1 MAVTAFLNRIR
12 RARGWPATLGAFARG
27 RSGGM
32 APLVAL
38 AIIPMVGAVGLSVDA
53 MRGYTLK
60 SQLVHALDA
69 AALAG
74 GKDLDPATVED
85 TTRAFFHANLP
96 ADFLSADI
104 TGPLVEIDSDQET
117 IRVSASAEIPTTFM
131 QVLGQDVLRVAA
143 ETVVQRSVRGME
155 LALVMDNTG
164 SMRSGGKITAMK
176 DAAQELVSIL
186 YGERQTVDD
195 LWISVVPYAVA
206 VNVGSDKT
214 AWLTGYD
221 PGDYAGTS
229 WKGCVEARAA
239 PGDQSDDAPV
249 DGLWPPYFYPDASD
263 NDWPPIDESNGAQND
278 GTGPNLGCA
287 SAITPLTDWRPTV
300 EGAIDAMQPWHRGGT
315 MGNLGLVWGWR
326 TISPKW
332 RGLWG
337 VGTPADM
344 PFGHDEPLMDK
355 VVVMLTDGVNQ
366 FYDHGG
372 GGPDGSDYG
381 GYGRVGW
388 GRLGTS
394 NPGDAEDEIDARLA
408 AACAAMKADG
418 IIIFTITFQ
427 LSHGPTRD
435 LYRACASSDDHYYDS
450 PSNDELSSVFQEI
463 GSELSN
469 LRIAQ

>member
-1 MAVTAFLNRIR
+1 MVGGFVTRAGRAVARFLR
-12 RARGWPATLGAFARG
+12 REGGGA
-27 RSGGM
+27 
-32 APLVAL
+32 APLIAL
-38 AIIPMVGAVGLSVDA
+38 AIIPMVGAIGLSVDA

-74 GKDLDPATVED
+74 GKDLDPDTVTATVE
-85 TTRAFFHANLP
+85 AFFAANLP
-96 ADFLSADI
+96 ADFMSATID
-104 TGPLVEIDSDQET
+104 GPTIAIDAEQET

-131 QVLGQDVLRVAA
+131 QVLGEDLLRVSA

-164 SMRSGGKITAMK
+164 SMRSGGKIDAMK
-176 DAAQELVSIL
+176 AAAQELVDIL
-186 YGERQTVDD
+186 YGDRQTVDNM
-195 LWISVVPYAVA
+195 WISVVPYAVA
-206 VNVGSDKT
+206 VNVGSGNSG
-214 AWLTGYD
+214 WLTGYD
-221 PGDYAGTS
+221 PAAYAGAS

-239 PGDQSDDAPV
+239 PGDQTDDTPLL
-249 DGLWPPYFYPDASD
+249 GGGWPPYLYPSD
-263 NDWPPIDESNGAQND
+263 VDNVWPPINEANSAQNN

-287 SAITPLTDWRPTV
+287 SPILPLTDWRQDV
-300 EGAIDAMQPWHRGGT
+300 EDAIAAMQPWHRGGT
-315 MGNLGLVWGWR
+315 MGNLGLAWGWR

-332 RGLWG
+332 RGMWG
-337 VGTPADM
+337 LGTPADM
-344 PFGHDEPLMDK
+344 PFDYDKPLMDK

-366 FYDHGG
+366 FYDHNG

-388 GRLGTS
+388 GRLGTT
-394 NPGDAEDEIDARLA
+394 NPGDAEDEIDARMA
-408 AACAAMKADG
+408 ATCAAMKAEG
-418 IIIFTITFQ
+418 VIIFTITFQ

-435 LYRACASSDDHYYDS
+435 LYRTCASSPDHYYDS
-450 PSNDELSSVFQEI
+450 PSNDDLSTVFQEI

>member
-1 MAVTAFLNRIR
+1 MQR
-12 RARGWPATLGAFARG
+12 LGAKFRAAARLARAFR
-27 RSGGM
+27 RSRRGAA

-38 AIIPMVGAVGLSVDA
+38 AIIPMVGAIGLSVDA

-85 TTRAFFHANLP
+85 TVAAFFAANLP
-96 ADFLSADI
+96 PGFMASTI
-104 TGPLVEIDSDQET
+104 TGPTIQIDSAQET
-117 IRVSASAEIPTTFM
+117 IRVSASAEIPTTFL
-131 QVLGQDVLRVAA
+131 QVLGQDVLQVSA
-143 ETVVQRSVRGME
+143 ETLVQRSVRGLE

-176 DAAQELVSIL
+176 DAAMELVAIL
-186 YGERQTVDD
+186 YGDRQTVDN

-206 VNVGSDKT
+206 VNVGAGRSG
-214 AWLTGYD
+214 WLTGYD
-221 PGDYAGTS
+221 PADYAGTS

-239 PGDQSDDAPV
+239 PGDETDDAPV
-249 DGLWPPYFYPDASD
+249 DGLWPPYFYPTDVD
-263 NDWPPIDESNGAQND
+263 NIWPPIDESNAAQND

-287 SAITPLTDWRPTV
+287 SPITGLTDWRPTI
-300 EGAIDAMQPWHRGGT
+300 ETAIGAMQPWHRGGT

-326 TISPKW
+326 TLSPKW

-337 VGTPADM
+337 GDTPADM
-344 PFGHDEPLMDK
+344 PFDYDKPLMDK
-355 VVVMLTDGVNQ
+355 AVVMLTDGVNQ
-366 FYDHGG
+366 FYDHNG

-388 GRLGTS
+388 GRLGTT
-394 NPGDAEDEIDARLA
+394 NKGAAEDEVDARLA
-408 AACAAMKADG
+408 AACAAMKAEG
-418 IIIFTITFQ
+418 VIVFTITFQ

-435 LYRACASSDDHYYDS
+435 LYRTCASSDDHYYDS
-450 PSNDELSSVFQEI
+450 PSNAELSNVFQQI
-463 GSELSN
+463 GAELSN